1 MSDVLLKL
9 DKPCLKGVAND
20 EALKQELLSAQV
32 PSIDGETPR
41 KGTKLYIVSQI
52 EHLCGTAGIPIEES
66 SRELLRQGKA
76 QLKATLARYMEMA
89 SERRMKAHAGL
100 TDLPVEEE
108 ASSGNRKANVM
119 VLRLLHDTVLGG
131 IERAYEAYGSGYTG
145 ITIEGLTSRLRDEP
159 HTSRVDEILVQIAEE
174 QPELLDMFESPYARL
189 GLCWLMAAVAK
200 AAEKVNGQ
208 GNGDIPALT
217 DMGRGSK
224 AADGGKRV
232 QFVDMRAK
240 ESGEKLPNKPP
251 ADNASGAGTGGSGD
265 TCVRGKRPIQ
275 QANGKILRSKVLL
288 L

>member
-1 MSDVLLKL
+1 MSDSLLKL

-32 PSIDGETPR
+32 PSIDGDNPR

-119 VLRLLHDTVLGG
+119 GLRLLHDTVLGG
-131 IERAYEAYGSGYTG
+131 IE
-145 ITIEGLTSRLRDEP
+145 
-159 HTSRVDEILVQIAEE
+159 
-174 QPELLDMFESPYARL
+174 
-189 GLCWLMAAVAK
+189 MAV
-200 AAEKVNGQ
+200 G
-208 GNGDIPALT
+208 IPA
-217 DMGRGSK
+217 
-224 AADGGKRV
+224 
-232 QFVDMRAK
+232 
-240 ESGEKLPNKPP
+240 
-251 ADNASGAGTGGSGD
+251 
-265 TCVRGKRPIQ
+265 
-275 QANGKILRSKVLL
+275 
-288 L
+288 